1 MKLRMEDRGLFP
13 KCSFR
18 EKASDSCFC
27 PLEKLWKLG
36 GSEGSNCELPVR
48 DEFGMG
54 SEFEG
59 DSRRN
64 VGDWGLDG
72 RRIEEMHD
80 VRVMLIDDK
89 FPRSLWA

>member
-1 MKLRMEDRGLFP
+1 MKLRVQDRGLFP

-18 EKASDSCFC
+18 EKANYGRLCL
-27 PLEKLWKLG
+27 LEELWKLG
-36 GSEGSNCELPVR
+36 GSEGANCELPAR

-54 SEFEG
+54 SEFER

-80 VRVMLIDDK
+80 FRVMLIDDK